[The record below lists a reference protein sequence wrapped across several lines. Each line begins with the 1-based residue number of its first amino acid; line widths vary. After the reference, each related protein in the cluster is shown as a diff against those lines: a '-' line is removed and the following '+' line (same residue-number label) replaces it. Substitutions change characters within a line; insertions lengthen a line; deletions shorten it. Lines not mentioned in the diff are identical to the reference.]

1 MRCEDFSSAG
11 DAFFWLG
18 QHAVCQLECCRPRLE
33 IERSGPSPA
42 SASAPASAPAPAPAP
57 ALPPELMCAPAD
69 KPAPE
74 PEQPALE
81 RCAYAVFD
89 TETTGLSARD
99 VVLQC
104 ALGLFDRDG
113 RLLQAYDRLW
123 KLPPGVRITKRA
135 YSVHKIGYK
144 RLERDGM
151 DAAPQVRIV
160 LRTLRRLRERRVPVV
175 AHNAAFDARLLEQ
188 TAERHGVREWDIDK
202 RDVLCTM
209 QMAKPYTNLVSK
221 KTGKPKA
228 PGNVELYRYLHKR
241 SPQLGALH
249 DALVD
254 CKVTAACYAAGRDR
268 GWWR

>member
-1 MRCEDFSSAG
+1 MRFADFATAG

-18 QHAVCQLECCRPRLE
+18 KHSGCQLACCRPRIE
-33 IERSGPSPA
+33 IKRSGPSVGTA
-42 SASAPASAPAPAPAP
+42 SASAAAP
-57 ALPPELMCAPAD
+57 ALPPELMCSQAEDDDDDD
-69 KPAPE
+69 K
-74 PEQPALE
+74 PALE

-89 TETTGLSARD
+89 TETTGFSGVD

-104 ALGLFDRDG
+104 ALGLFDGDG

-123 KLPPGVRITKRA
+123 KLPPGVKIAKRA
-135 YSVHKIGYK
+135 YEVHKIGYR
-144 RLERDGM
+144 RLARDGM

-160 LRTLRRLRERRVPVV
+160 LRTLRRLRERRVPLV
-175 AHNAAFDARLLEQ
+175 AHNAAFDVRLLQQ
-188 TAERHGVREWDIDK
+188 TATAHGVNEWDIEK

-209 QMAKPYTNLVSK
+209 QTAKPYTNLVSK
-221 KTGKPKA
+221 KTGKLKA
-228 PGNVELYRYLHKR
+228 PSNVELYRHLHKR

-254 CKVTAACYAAGRDR
+254 VRVTAACYAAGRGR